1 MGESHVTADGSI
13 HYGREGTLVISVS
26 AASEWS
32 DTAWKEFL
40 DGSIAMEPRMGG
52 PALLVFSYIPH
63 GIPTAGQRRL
73 SVVATQKSRLADR
86 VAMLSDSVLTRGGF
100 TAIQWMLGKQTN
112 HRAFRPVEVRPA
124 LNWLAEAHTFDVLA
138 AKARIDAMIRTAYS
152 ALGRPPPR

>member
-32 DTAWKEFL
+32 DVAWKEFL
-40 DGSIAMEPRMGG
+40 DGSIAMESRMGG
-52 PALLVFSYIPH
+52 PALLVFAYMPE

-73 SVVATQKSRLADR
+73 SVDATQKSRLADR

-100 TAIQWMLGKQTN
+100 TAIQWVLGKQTN
-112 HRAFRPVEVRPA
+112 HRAFRPTEVKPA
-124 LNWLAEAHTFDVLA
+124 LDWLAEAHAFDVIA
-138 AKARIDAMIRTAYS
+138 AKRRIDAMIRTAYIAS
-152 ALGRPPPR
+152 GRPPPR